1 MKTPTSSAF
10 NYIWSAGLGAMIALL
25 IFIVYSSY
33 LLGKDLEQ
41 LSMSVD
47 QMVENSLEMERMVNE
62 LENEA
67 QVLHPSGDE

>member
-1 MKTPTSSAF
+1 MKTQTSSAF
-10 NYIWSAGLGAMIALL
+10 NYIWSAGLGAMLALL

-41 LSMSVD
+41 LSKSVD

>member
-1 MKTPTSSAF
+1 MKTSAF

-25 IFIVYSSY
+25 IFVVYSSY